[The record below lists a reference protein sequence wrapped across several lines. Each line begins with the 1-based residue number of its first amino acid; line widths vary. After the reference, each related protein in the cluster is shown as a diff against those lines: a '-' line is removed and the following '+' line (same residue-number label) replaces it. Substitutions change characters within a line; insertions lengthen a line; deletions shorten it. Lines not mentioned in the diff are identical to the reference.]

1 MVKELVK
8 WWVRNNSHCARQPYV
23 TPTEIRQRLNFQ
35 IIHHKAKE
43 LWVLFNRWGRVGDS
57 GQHQRT
63 PYNDPSKATAEF
75 KKIFKS
81 KTGNEW
87 DNKDK

>member
-1 MVKELVK
+1 M
-8 WWVRNNSHCARQPYV
+8 
-23 TPTEIRQRLNFQ
+23 
-35 IIHHKAKE
+35 
-43 LWVLFNRWGRVGDS
+43 LFNRWGRVGDS

-63 PYNDPSKATAEF
+63 PYNDPSTAAAEF

-87 DNKDK
+87 INKDK

>member
-1 MVKELVK
+1 MFE
-8 WWVRNNSHCARQPYV
+8 WIYV
-23 TPTEIRQRLNFQ
+23 TVVWDRKKLYNFQ
-35 IIHHKAKE
+35 IIHHKAKD
-43 LWVLFNRWGRVGDS
+43 LRVLFNRWGRVGDS

-63 PYNDPSKATAEF
+63 PFNDPNKATTEF

>member
-1 MVKELVK
+1 M
-8 WWVRNNSHCARQPYV
+8 
-23 TPTEIRQRLNFQ
+23 
-35 IIHHKAKE
+35 
-43 LWVLFNRWGRVGDS
+43 GDS

-63 PYNDPSKATAEF
+63 PFSDPDIAAGEF

-87 DNKDK
+87 INKDKYVKLVSIDCGVE

>member
-1 MVKELVK
+1 M
-8 WWVRNNSHCARQPYV
+8 
-23 TPTEIRQRLNFQ
+23 
-35 IIHHKAKE
+35 
-43 LWVLFNRWGRVGDS
+43 LFNRWGRVGDK

-63 PYNDPSKATAEF
+63 PYNDAHMATAEF

-87 DNKDK
+87 ENKEE